1 MILLISNENDQ
12 TTNDVID
19 WLQYF
24 NTRWERLNGED
35 LVDAEKH
42 SYLLPIGADSL
53 KLKQLHSNIDCIWFR
68 RFYPDYSE
76 GVGSFNGYLDDELKV
91 LKEYILSGEVRVF
104 GNTTHRTNKLIALST
119 AEELGLKI
127 PATAIVNN
135 KKDFCKFLDKY
146 PSVITKPITE
156 TLDYNRGDNDYTLY
170 TNEVSGDYLDKIPC
184 KFFPSLIQE
193 KVVKD
198 FEIRTFYWK
207 EKCYSMAIFSQENE
221 NTAIDFRRYDRKR
234 PNRNVPYQLP
244 DEIEEKISGLMK
256 RIKLNSGSIDLVKD
270 INGNFVFL
278 EVNPNGQFGMVSYP
292 CNYNLE
298 MIIANDLRLE
308 V

>member
-19 WLQYF
+19 WLRYF
-24 NTRWERLNGED
+24 NAGWERLNGED
-35 LVDAEKH
+35 LIDGEKH
-42 SYLLPIGADSL
+42 SYLLPIGADNL
-53 KLKQLHSNIDCIWFR
+53 KLEQLHCNIDCIWFR
-68 RFYPDYSE
+68 RFYPDYSK

-104 GNTTHRTNKLIALST
+104 GNTTHRTNKLIALSI
-119 AEELGLKI
+119 AEGLGLKI
-127 PATAIVNN
+127 PATVIINN
-135 KKDFCKFLDKY
+135 KSDFYKFLDKY
-146 PSVITKPITE
+146 PSVITKPIAE
-156 TLDYNRGDNDYTLY
+156 GLDYNKGNNDYTLY
-170 TNEVSGDYLDKIPC
+170 TNEVSNGYFDKIPE
-184 KFFPSLIQE
+184 KFFPTLIQE

-244 DEIEEKISGLMK
+244 QEIEEKISGLMK
-256 RIKLNSGSIDLVKD
+256 RIGLNSGSIDLIKD
-270 INGNFVFL
+270 VNGNFVFL

-298 MIIANDLRLE
+298 MIIANDLRFE
-308 V
+308 E

>member
-19 WLQYF
+19 WLRFF
-24 NTRWERLNGED
+24 NTGWERLNGED
-35 LVDAEKH
+35 LIDGEKH
-42 SYLLPIGADSL
+42 SYLLPIGENSL
-53 KLKQLHSNIDCIWFR
+53 KLEQLHPNIDCVWFR
-68 RFYPDYSE
+68 RFYPDYYKEADRFDS
-76 GVGSFNGYLDDELKV
+76 YLNDELKV
-91 LKEYILSGEVRVF
+91 LKDYILSGKVRVL
-104 GNTTHRTNKLIALST
+104 GNTTHRTNKLIVLRT
-119 AEELGLKI
+119 AEERGLKI

-135 KKDFCKFLDKY
+135 KKDFQKFLDKY

-156 TLDYNRGDNDYTLY
+156 TLDYNKDNNDYTLY
-170 TNEVSGDYLDKIPC
+170 TNEVSNDYLDKIPNT
-184 KFFPSLIQE
+184 FFPTLIQA
-193 KVVKD
+193 KVAKN

-244 DEIEEKISGLMK
+244 HEIEEKISGLMK
-256 RIKLNSGSIDLVKD
+256 RIKLDSGSIDLIKD
-270 INGNFVFL
+270 INGHFVFL

>member
-19 WLQYF
+19 WLRYF
-24 NTRWERLNGED
+24 NAGWERLNGED
-35 LVDAEKH
+35 LIDGEKH

-53 KLKQLHSNIDCIWFR
+53 KLEQLYRNIDCIWFR
-68 RFYPDYSE
+68 RFYPEYPK
-76 GVGSFNGYLDDELKV
+76 GVDRFDGYLDDELKV
-91 LKEYILSGEVRVF
+91 LKEYILSGEVRIF
-104 GNTTHRTNKLIALST
+104 GNATHRTNKLIALST

-135 KKDFCKFLDKY
+135 KSDFYKFLDKY
-146 PSVITKPITE
+146 PSVITKPIAE
-156 TLDYNRGDNDYTLY
+156 GLDYNKDDNDYILY
-170 TNEVSGDYLDKIPC
+170 TNEVSNGYFDKIPD

-193 KVVKD
+193 KIVKD

-244 DEIEEKISGLMK
+244 QEIEEKISGLMK
-256 RIKLNSGSIDLVKD
+256 RIKLNSGSIDLIKD
-270 INGNFVFL
+270 VNGNFVFL

>member
-19 WLQYF
+19 WLRYF

-42 SYLLPIGADSL
+42 SYLLPIGASSL
-53 KLKQLHSNIDCIWFR
+53 KLEQLHPNIDCVWFR
-68 RFYPDYSE
+68 RFYPEYPK
-76 GVGSFNGYLDDELKV
+76 GVDRFDGYLDDELKV

-135 KKDFCKFLDKY
+135 KKDFRKFLEKY

-156 TLDYNRGDNDYTLY
+156 TLDYNKGDNDYTLY
-170 TNEVSGDYLDKIPC
+170 TNELPNDYLDKIPK
-184 KFFPSLIQE
+184 KFFPTLIQE

-234 PNRNVPYQLP
+234 PNRNVPSQLP
-244 DEIEEKISGLMK
+244 QEVEEKISGLMK
-256 RIKLNSGSIDLVKD
+256 RLNLNSGSIDLIKD
-270 INGNFVFL
+270 VNGNFVFL

-308 V
+308 E